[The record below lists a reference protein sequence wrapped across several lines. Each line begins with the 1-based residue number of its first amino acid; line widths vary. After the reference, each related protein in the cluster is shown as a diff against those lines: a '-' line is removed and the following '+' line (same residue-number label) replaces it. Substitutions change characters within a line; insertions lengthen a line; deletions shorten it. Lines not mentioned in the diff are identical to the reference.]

1 MTRWLVIIGFA
12 VGPISCSSDAFFCAK
27 DGQCVQGEVRG
38 TCQVSG
44 VCSFPDSDCDS
55 GHRFGEFAGA
65 VANMCVPE
73 DAGTSSGAESTGSS
87 GGVSPAE
94 TSAAETLGAAD
105 DGTTDATVST
115 TANSGVDSDGS
126 ESSSSGSDGSDGS
139 SGSSGGSSSST
150 GGTTTGDQGLPDGSV
165 CAVASDCASGHCATQ
180 GALGS
185 ICSEC
190 TTDADCEWGCGPPNP
205 FSRPVAP
212 GQCGDG
218 ALGAACEANESC
230 DDALT
235 CSVFLDVPGIGTFAG
250 CGECTP
256 EGPSCPMGQI
266 CNVSLDLPDAAG
278 HHECVS
284 PGSVPNG
291 ASCTLGAAFEACD
304 MFCESVQ
311 IEGLVAIGI
320 CGECLSDDD
329 CLGPGICISGSVQ
342 FPGGSLIHSSCS

>member
-1 MTRWLVIIGFA
+1 MTRWLVIIGLA
-12 VGPISCSSDAFFCAK
+12 VSPISCSSEAFFCTE
-27 DGQCVQGEVRG
+27 DGQCVQREAQG

-65 VANMCVPE
+65 LANTCVPE
-73 DAGTSSGAESTGSS
+73 NSGPSSGAEPTS
-87 GGVSPAE
+87 VSDAASPGE
-94 TSAAETLGAAD
+94 TSAADTLGAAD
-105 DGTTDATVST
+105 DDTTETTVST
-115 TANSGVDSDGS
+115 TESTSVDPDGGQSSG
-126 ESSSSGSDGSDGS
+126 SSSSGGAND
-139 SGSSGGSSSST
+139 SST
-150 GGTTTGDQGLPDGSV
+150 GGSATGTTGSQGLPDGSE

-180 GALGS
+180 GALRS

-218 ALGAACEANESC
+218 TLGAACEANESC
-230 DDALT
+230 GDELT
-235 CSVFLDVPGIGTFAG
+235 CLVFLDVPGIGAFAG
-250 CGECTP
+250 CGECGPGLSCP
-256 EGPSCPMGQI
+256 EGQV
-266 CNVSLDLPDAAG
+266 CNVNLDLPDAAG

-291 ASCTLGAAFEACD
+291 GSCTLGAGVEACD

-311 IEGLVAIGI
+311 IEGLVAVGI
-320 CGECLSDDD
+320 CGECLSNDD
-329 CLGPGICISGSVQ
+329 CQGAEICISGSVQ
-342 FPGGSLIHSSCS
+342 FPGGSLVPSTCS